1 MGQMARIV
9 PTCGTHVTRMTQLS
23 STVRDCDRPR
33 EIEMGKPSH
42 TEQLT
47 SWITNVRQ
55 KKFKCHKSPKR
66 DFRVEAVLTY
76 TLNKAEY
83 ELRAKQLSRI
93 TRWRRLRKH
102 LLKGVEYGSCG
113 LYNAA
118 EREHERCDQRPDS
131 TNNNFWR
138 EDLCED
144 LSSMVDF
151 LQQLSEIKSLVQ
163 R

>member
-1 MGQMARIV
+1 
-9 PTCGTHVTRMTQLS
+9 
-23 STVRDCDRPR
+23 
-33 EIEMGKPSH
+33 MGKPSH
-42 TEQLT
+42 TEQLA

-55 KKFKCHKSPKR
+55 KKLKCHRSPKR
-66 DFRVEAVLTY
+66 DFRVEAVLTHA
-76 TLNKAEY
+76 LHKAEY

-93 TRWRRLRKH
+93 ARWRRLRKH

-118 EREHERCDQRPDS
+118 EREHERCHRHDS
-131 TNNNFWR
+131 RDSNFWR

-144 LSSMVDF
+144 LSSMVHF
-151 LQQLSEIKSLVQ
+151 LQQLSEVKSMVQ

>member
-1 MGQMARIV
+1 MGRSARIV
-9 PTCGTHVTRMTQLS
+9 PTCENVTQLS
-23 STVRDCDRPR
+23 AVTRDIRDRPR

-55 KKFKCHKSPKR
+55 KKIKCHRSPKR
-66 DFRVEAVLTY
+66 DFRVEAVLTN

-93 TRWRRLRKH
+93 ARWRRLRRH

-118 EREHERCDQRPDS
+118 EREFERGDQYLNS
-131 TNNNFWR
+131 KNINFCW
-138 EDLCED
+138 DNLCED
-144 LSSMVDF
+144 LSSMVNF
-151 LQQLSEIKSLVQ
+151 LQQLSKVKSPVQ

>member
-9 PTCGTHVTRMTQLS
+9 PTYEAHVTQLS
-23 STVRDCDRPR
+23 AIIRDVDRPR
-33 EIEMGKPSH
+33 EIEVGKPSH
-42 TEQLT
+42 TEQLN

-55 KKFKCHKSPKR
+55 KKLKCHRSPKR
-66 DFRVEAVLTY
+66 DFRVEAVLTH

-113 LYNAA
+113 MYNAA
-118 EREHERCDQRPDS
+118 ERENERCDQHHDS
-131 TNNNFWR
+131 RNNNFWQGN
-138 EDLCED
+138 LCED

-151 LQQLSEIKSLVQ
+151 LQQLSEIKSHVQ

>member
-1 MGQMARIV
+1 MRRMVPARGV
-9 PTCGTHVTRMTQLS
+9 VTQQLS
-23 STVRDCDRPR
+23 AITRDLRDWPR

-42 TEQLT
+42 TEELA

-55 KKFKCHKSPKR
+55 KKLKCYRSPKR
-66 DFRVEAVLTY
+66 DFRVEAVLTHA
-76 TLNKAEY
+76 LHKAEY

-93 TRWRRLRKH
+93 SRWRRLRKQ

-113 LYNAA
+113 LYNAT
-118 EREHERCDQRPDS
+118 EREHERFDQRPDS
-131 TNNNFWR
+131 RDHNFWR

-144 LSSMVDF
+144 LGSMVDF
-151 LQQLSEIKSLVQ
+151 LQQLGEVKSFVQ